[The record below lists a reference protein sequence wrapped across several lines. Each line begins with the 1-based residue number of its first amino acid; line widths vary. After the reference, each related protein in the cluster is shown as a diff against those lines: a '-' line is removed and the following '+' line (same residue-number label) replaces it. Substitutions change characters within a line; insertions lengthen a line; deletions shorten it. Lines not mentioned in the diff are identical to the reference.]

1 MFSTISVSTQYIKNV
16 LMFLI
21 LIFGNPNTSGNLLIV
36 SQVQMMYSLWMLFS
50 LLKIKT
56 SNVGFVF
63 QELFFNVYL
72 IALIYYFFNFSDMR
86 EVGVIVFYMFGL
98 SFSVFFVV
106 FELVFVILIRP
117 LRRMI
122 GRPVPE

>member
-1 MFSTISVSTQYIKNV
+1 
-16 LMFLI
+16 MFLI